1 MKTTTSDRLKEIMTA
16 RSLRQIDI
24 LEKCKPYCEQYH
36 VKLGK
41 TDLSQYVSGKVI
53 PGQDKLSILAMGL
66 GVDETWLMGYDVPL
80 RSVTADASSGSPVR
94 IPVLGRVAAGK
105 PIDMVEDII
114 DYEEIPETTASSGE
128 YFGLMIHG
136 DSMEPKF
143 SEGDVV
149 IVRRQPDVE
158 SGQIAIVTVNGDD
171 ATCKRVMKYADGIAL
186 VSTNPAYPPM
196 YFSASEAASHP
207 IRILGKV
214 VELRAKFE

>member
-1 MKTTTSDRLKEIMTA
+1 MAEFKDIIIELRKSRQYTQDQLAKLLGCSASTIAMWESGERSPTRKRLEAISDLFNVDMDY
-16 RSLRQIDI
+16 L
-24 LEKCKPYCEQYH
+24 Y
-36 VKLGK
+36 GK
-41 TDLSQYVSGKVI
+41 TETKRRIMY
-53 PGQDKLSILAMGL
+53 
-66 GVDETWLMGYDVPL
+66 DEFGHRY
-80 RSVTADASSGSPVR
+80 ASSTR

-114 DYEEIPETTASSGE
+114 DYEEIPETAASSGE

-196 YFSASEAASHP
+196 YFSASEAASRP